1 MFSNI
6 YFIHKYTNLL
16 GLGIE
21 KNSIL
26 DSKVERDPIE
36 QRRRQREAREAREEE
51 ERKNMARE
59 EEEGQLRLDRI
70 REDAIIAH
78 EAYLQDLL
86 EEEQTIRRETTV
98 AVNLKRRNKFT
109 KFTARNND

>member
-36 QRRRQREAREAREEE
+36 QRRRQREAREARE
-51 ERKNMARE
+51 ARE

-98 AVNLKRRNKFT
+98 AVNLRRRNKFT